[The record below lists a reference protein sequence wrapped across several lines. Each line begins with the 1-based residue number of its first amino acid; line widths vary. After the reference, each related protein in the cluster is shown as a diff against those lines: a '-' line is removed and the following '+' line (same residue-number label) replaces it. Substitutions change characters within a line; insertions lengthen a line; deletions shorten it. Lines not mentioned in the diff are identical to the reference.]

1 MRTFKTN
8 VKKKMKKE
16 MRNVK
21 NCINIY
27 EETFVTTKINECDV
41 EYLCQE

>member
-8 VKKKMKKE
+8 VKKKKKMKRK

-21 NCINIY
+21 NCIKYLRRNIRY
-27 EETFVTTKINECDV
+27 DKNKRM
-41 EYLCQE
+41 

>member
-1 MRTFKTN
+1 
-8 VKKKMKKE
+8 MKRE

-41 EYLCQE
+41 EYLCQEWYDRNVFALA